1 MGMVL
6 SGIFRLVKTTKTL
19 GKKYACY
26 SSLSKKHE
34 GNMIQN
40 KDW

>member
-1 MGMVL
+1 MRMVL
-6 SGIFRLVKTTKTL
+6 SGIFRLIKTTKTL
-19 GKKYACY
+19 SKKYACY
-26 SSLSKKHE
+26 ALLSKKHE